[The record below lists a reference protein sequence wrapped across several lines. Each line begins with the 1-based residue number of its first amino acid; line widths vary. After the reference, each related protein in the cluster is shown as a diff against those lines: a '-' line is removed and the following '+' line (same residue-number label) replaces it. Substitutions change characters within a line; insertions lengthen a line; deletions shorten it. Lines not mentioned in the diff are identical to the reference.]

1 MNLEVKYYRR
11 IIDSMQ
17 TGTRI
22 WETRQTRSTLEINIV
37 TSNPS

>member
-1 MNLEVKYYRR
+1 
-11 IIDSMQ
+11 MQ

-22 WETRQTRSTLEINIV
+22 WETRQTRSSLEINIV